1 MTKSFKKFIILW
13 LGQLIASIGH
23 GLTTFALGVFAFS
36 ISKQAMASS
45 LVMVFGFLPTVLL
58 TVPAGILADKY
69 DRRFLMILGD
79 GLSALG
85 LLVILIA
92 KISGKINLGIIL
104 LGVAISA
111 VFSALMQPAF
121 MATIS
126 DLLPKEEYTKA
137 TGMTQ
142 IVGSAQYLISPLLA
156 GFLMEAYGLEMIL
169 IVDILTVVITVI
181 VTGYVRK
188 GLETK
193 EYAGESA
200 FEDDLKEGWLVLKDK
215 QGIFVLV
222 IIATLLTF
230 FMGFIQNLS
239 SPYFLSF
246 SDSKT
251 LGQSM
256 SISALGMLVSGILVG
271 VFSIKEGFIKKLV
284 LALFMAGIFMIG
296 FAATENFY
304 IITISGFLFF
314 ASLPVINSCLDY
326 LVRIN
331 IENKFQGRVF
341 AFIGLISQMGFVVSY
356 ILSGVLAD
364 GFFTPALMENGLL
377 ANSFGEFIGT
387 GPSRGIALEIMLAG
401 VLMSLST
408 FLIIT
413 KKEVTSLEK
422 TGAKYE
428 Q

>member
-1 MTKSFKKFIILW
+1 MTKSFKKFTILW

-36 ISKQAMASS
+36 ISNQAMASS

-69 DRRFLMILGD
+69 DRRLLMILGD

-85 LLVILIA
+85 LVVILIA
-92 KISGKINLGIIL
+92 KIIGTINLGIIL
-104 LGVAISA
+104 IGVAISA

-142 IVGSAQYLISPLLA
+142 IAGSAHYLISPLLA

-169 IVDILTVVITVI
+169 IVDILTVIVTVT

-200 FEDDLKEGWLVLKDK
+200 FKEDLKEGWLVLKGK
-215 QGIFVLV
+215 QGVFVLV

-246 SDSKT
+246 SDSKA

-284 LALFMAGIFMIG
+284 LALLMAGFFMVG

-341 AFIGLISQMGFVVSY
+341 AFIGLISQMGFVVAY
-356 ILSGVLAD
+356 ILSGALAD
-364 GFFTPALMENGLL
+364 GFFTPALMENGLF
-377 ANSFGEFIGT
+377 ANSFGKLIGT

-401 VLMSLST
+401 VLMSLSSL
-408 FLIIT
+408 LIIA
-413 KKEVTSLEK
+413 KKEVTNLEK
-422 TGAKYE
+422 TGANYE